1 MSSVRYVQGEP
12 VKVEECTSIIDRVIE
27 GPDVVS
33 VRATDT
39 EGNSATGTAFDR
51 EKAEDIAIYKM
62 ASNRE

>member
-12 VKVEECTSIIDRVIE
+12 VKVEECTSFVDRIIE
-27 GPDVVS
+27 GKDVVT

-39 EGNSATGTAFDR
+39 DGNSATGTAFDR

-62 ASNRE
+62 SSNR